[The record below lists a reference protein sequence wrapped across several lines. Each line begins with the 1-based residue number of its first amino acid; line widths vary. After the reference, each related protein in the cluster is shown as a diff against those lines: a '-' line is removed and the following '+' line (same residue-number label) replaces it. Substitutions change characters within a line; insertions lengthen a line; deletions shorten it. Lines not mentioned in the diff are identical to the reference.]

1 MPVSKQLQMVADW
14 ERRKEQK
21 MATDYQL
28 AQQNVVDNQN
38 KLTGLEQYR
47 VNYLK
52 EGIRKGQLGLAAK
65 NYGQHQSF
73 VGKIDAACEQ
83 QTKQVSNALV
93 VAEQRKTQWLAQQR
107 KRKAVEML
115 LDKQALKIQQKQDR
129 AQQQM
134 LDELALQ
141 KFLRSK

>member
-1 MPVSKQLQMVADW
+1 MSVNKQLQMVADW

-28 AQQNVVDNQN
+28 AQQNVTDNQN

-52 EGIRKGQLGLAAK
+52 EGIRKGQLGIAGK
-65 NYGQHQSF
+65 NFGQHQSF

-93 VAEQRKTQWLAQQR
+93 VADQRKTQWLAQQR

-115 LDKQALKIQQKQDR
+115 LAKQALKIQQRQDK
-129 AQQQM
+129 AEQQM

-141 KFLRSK
+141 KFIRSK